1 MNLRLSLK
9 DIELITFLGRYKQMK
24 AIDCKKIYK
33 SKEYYLKRL
42 KVLEKERYI
51 KRENRYYI
59 KVDIEGR
66 KLLNEFGYDNYNIC
80 RNKDYQERIK
90 DVIKIATLT
99 LGTDIEFTP
108 SWELKEKQVYT
119 DLGRKYIG
127 ELKYMQKTYIVYYIS
142 SRNTPIYYKQIVADI
157 TKMYSYDNVIVF
169 LEKFNII
176 NKRNKYFVFGNEST
190 QIINPTEENL
200 EMIQR
205 FENIDMYDVLK
216 LVYKEKEI
224 LLSNWSKADYMTEDR
239 KYIILMPFIDT
250 EKLQTLNVFYRDI
263 KEIDRTI
270 DILTL
275 RENKETINEILIK
288 NTNIIEIDQFVEKIE
303 NENMLKICYLCNDKE
318 I

>member
-24 AIDCKKIYK
+24 AVDCKKIYK

-66 KLLNEFGYDNYNIC
+66 KLLNAFGYDNYNIC

-90 DVIKIATLT
+90 DIIKIATLT

-127 ELKYMQKTYIVYYIS
+127 KLKYMQKTYIVYYIS

-157 TKMYSYDNVIVF
+157 TKMHSYDNVIVF
-169 LEKFNII
+169 LEKFNIL
-176 NKRNKYFVFGNEST
+176 NKRNKYFVFGNKST

-200 EMIQR
+200 EMMQR

-239 KYIILMPFIDT
+239 KYIILMPFIDIK
-250 EKLQTLNVFYRDI
+250 KLHTLNVFYNSNQNADKNI
-263 KEIDRTI
+263 EIITLKENRKI
-270 DILTL
+270 
-275 RENKETINEILIK
+275 INEIMNYRI
-288 NTNIIEIDQFVEKIE
+288 NIVELDE
-303 NENMLKICYLCNDKE
+303 WLKEVKE
-318 I
+318 YQDYTL